1 MADFLGDQPW
11 YEQQRLLVQKLREGE
26 DALSEERA
34 ECVAACWANYWFL
47 GARYPADLQ
56 RQVEA
61 LPRPSDD
68 VMQVQQVQ
76 RPSERQLQQSLQE
89 AGEDTTGYLQ
99 RTYGPES
106 EYVRSLD
113 ETKQR
118 QQQRDHRA
126 YQARSQYGQYPPQ
139 QQGQYQRHP
148 PQGYQQQGY
157 PLQGYPPQSYPPQSC
172 PPQGYQQRQQQ
183 PPMYQLQ
190 QQQQASGYQPQHPHY
205 QQQQP
210 QQRGYQGHSGHYAQ
224 HYGDRRQQRPY

>member
-1 MADFLGDQPW
+1 MLG
-11 YEQQRLLVQKLREGE
+11 ELLVFGSTLSGRFAAAGGSAAPSLRRC
-26 DALSEERA
+26 DAGSTGATPVGTAAVLLFWPVVRNER
-34 ECVAACWANYWFL
+34 ELVSHRCMCVCACVVC
-47 GARYPADLQ
+47 R
-56 RQVEA
+56 
-61 LPRPSDD
+61 
-68 VMQVQQVQ
+68 
-76 RPSERQLQQSLQE
+76 QQSLQE